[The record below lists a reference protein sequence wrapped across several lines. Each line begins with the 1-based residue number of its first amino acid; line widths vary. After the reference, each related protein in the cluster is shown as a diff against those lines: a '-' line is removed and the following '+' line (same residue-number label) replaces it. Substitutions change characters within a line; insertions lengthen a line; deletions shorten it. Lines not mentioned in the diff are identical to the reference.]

1 MTKAQKR
8 RQLAATRY
16 DRQWF
21 NVRFLDTPHHA
32 RVVQLGPPPA
42 PMIGL
47 GGRRSRARLARE
59 IREGEA
65 DLQRWVANMRRRD
78 ESGDDIPF

>member
-1 MTKAQKR
+1 MTKAEKR
-8 RQLAATRY
+8 RQLVATRY

-42 PMIGL
+42 PMMGL
-47 GGRRSRARLARE
+47 GGRRSRAMRARE
-59 IREGEA
+59 AREGEA
-65 DLQRWVANMRRRD
+65 DLQRWIADMRRR
-78 ESGDDIPF
+78 SGDIHDIPF